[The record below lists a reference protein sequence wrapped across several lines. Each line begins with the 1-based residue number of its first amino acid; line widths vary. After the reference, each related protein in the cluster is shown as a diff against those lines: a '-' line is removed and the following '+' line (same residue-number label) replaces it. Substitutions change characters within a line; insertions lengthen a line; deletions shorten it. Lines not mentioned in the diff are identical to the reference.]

1 MRRIGYA
8 LFVLAALSVV
18 IAIISFALAGAA
30 STGTRTNAVVYGI
43 VNVGF
48 ALVNVVL
55 GLILVAASRAHRL

>member
-18 IAIISFALAGAA
+18 IAVVSLGFAISRRGDLQG
-30 STGTRTNAVVYGI
+30 RAVGYGL

-48 ALVNVVL
+48 AVVNAML
-55 GLILVAASRAHRL
+55 GLVLLMGSRAR

>member
-18 IAIISFALAGAA
+18 IALVSFGFAGPGSTSARNNAL
-30 STGTRTNAVVYGI
+30 VYGI
-43 VNVGF
+43 VNLGF

-55 GLILVAASRAHRL
+55 GLVLVAASRAR